1 MTVATGIEHL
11 AGRVAHINVCWIVPQ
26 VLTFCELT
34 LTIPEVI
41 AVLLGFYLFF
51 HIASFLALSQ
61 LYKQRR

>member
-1 MTVATGIEHL
+1 MPVS
-11 AGRVAHINVCWIVPQ
+11 Q
-26 VLTFCELT
+26 VLKYWELT
-34 LTIPEVI
+34 LTVPEVI